1 VEGNAG
7 VGIHDFSPDGD
18 RDESLQ
24 ASRRMNLQVLRAL
37 LRKEYLQIFR
47 DKLML
52 RQLILMPF
60 VQLLL
65 LSSAA
70 TFEVKTAHLYLVDKD
85 HSSASRGLV
94 DHLRASGRFQVV
106 GATPSMDLADKAIL
120 SRDAGVILVVP
131 QGFENDIVRTKNA
144 EVQLIF
150 NAEDGALAGV
160 TNSYAQQIIAAYA
173 RDLGASL
180 RPMVTA
186 SPSIDIRTRG
196 WYNQELDYKDY
207 MIPGILVQLL
217 TLIGTLLT
225 AMNIVRE
232 KELGTLDQ
240 LNVTPIPRS
249 AFIAAKLIPLW
260 TIALVELTIGLLVAR
275 FLFNVPMRGSIAL
288 VFFAASIYL
297 VVALGIGLWV
307 STLVETQ
314 QQAMFVSFFLM
325 LIYLLMSGLFTPVR
339 SMPNWAQW
347 IAEVNPVKHIIEIMR
362 AVLLKGA
369 GITDIVRPLTFLAVA
384 GALVLTLAV
393 RQYAKTS
400 R

>member
-1 VEGNAG
+1 M
-7 VGIHDFSPDGD
+7 I
-18 RDESLQ
+18 R
-24 ASRRMNLQVLRAL
+24 VLKAL

-52 RQLILMPF
+52 RQLIIMPF

-65 LSSAA
+65 LASAA
-70 TFEVKTAHLYLVDKD
+70 TFEVKTAHVYLVDQD
-85 HSSASRGLV
+85 HSDASRGLV
-94 DHLRASGRFQVV
+94 DHLRASGRFSIA
-106 GATPSMDLADKAIL
+106 GASPSRDLADRAIL
-120 SRDAGVILVVP
+120 SRDAGMILIIP
-131 QGFENDIVRTKNA
+131 HGFENDIVRTRTGK
-144 EVQLIF
+144 VQLIF

-173 RDLGASL
+173 RDLGANL
-180 RPMVTA
+180 RPMVATT
-186 SPSIDIRTRG
+186 PSIDIRTRG

-275 FLFNVPMRGSIAL
+275 FLFHVPMRGSITL
-288 VFFAASIYL
+288 LFFAASVYL
-297 VVALGIGLWV
+297 VLALAIGLWI

-314 QQAMFVSFFLM
+314 QQAMFISFFLM

-339 SMPNWAQW
+339 SMPRWAQW
-347 IAEVNPVKHIIEIMR
+347 IAEVNPVKHIIEIAR
-362 AVLLKGA
+362 AVMLKGA
-369 GITDIVRPLTFLAVA
+369 GFADIVRPLTFLTVA
-384 GALVLTLAV
+384 GALVLTMAV

>member
-1 VEGNAG
+1 M
-7 VGIHDFSPDGD
+7 
-18 RDESLQ
+18 R
-24 ASRRMNLQVLRAL
+24 LQVLRAL

-47 DKLML
+47 DKVML
-52 RQLILMPF
+52 RQMIVMPF
-60 VQLLL
+60 IQLLI

-70 TFEVKTAHLYLVDKD
+70 TFEVKTARMYLVDQD
-85 HSSASRGLV
+85 HSTASRGLV
-94 DHLRASGRFQVV
+94 DHLRASGRFAVT
-106 GATPSMDLADKAIL
+106 GASQSMDLANDAIL
-120 SRDAGVILVVP
+120 SRNAGMILNVP
-131 QGFENDIVRTKNA
+131 HDFEKDIVRTRSAK
-144 EVQLIF
+144 VQLIF

-160 TNSYAQQIIAAYA
+160 TNSYAQQIIAEYS
-173 RDLGASL
+173 RTLGATL
-180 RPMVTA
+180 HPMVIE
-186 SPSIDIRTRG
+186 SPSIEIRTRG

-240 LNVTPIPRS
+240 LNVTPISRS

-260 TIALVELTIGLLVAR
+260 TIALVELAIGLVVAR
-275 FLFNVPMRGSIAL
+275 LVFDVPMRGSITL
-288 VFFAASIYL
+288 VFFASSVYL
-297 VVALGIGLWV
+297 VVALGIGLYV
-307 STLVETQ
+307 STTVETQ

-325 LIYLLMSGLFTPVR
+325 LVYLLMSGLFTPVR

-347 IAEVNPVKHIIEIMR
+347 MAEVNPVKHIIDIMR
-362 AVLLKGA
+362 AVMLKGA
-369 GITDIVRPLTFLAVA
+369 NIVDIARPLAILAFSGV
-384 GALVLTLAV
+384 LILTLAV

>member
-1 VEGNAG
+1 MM
-7 VGIHDFSPDGD
+7 
-18 RDESLQ
+18 R
-24 ASRRMNLQVLRAL
+24 VLRAL

-70 TFEVKTAHLYLVDKD
+70 TFEVKTAHVYLVDQD
-85 HSSASRGLV
+85 HSTASRGLV
-94 DHLRASGRFQVV
+94 DHLRASGRFAIV
-106 GATPSMDLADKAIL
+106 GASQSMDLADKSIL

-131 QGFENDIVRTKNA
+131 HGFENDIMTTKA
-144 EVQLIF
+144 GKLQLIF

-160 TNSYAQQIIAAYA
+160 TNSYAQQIIAQYA
-173 RDLGASL
+173 RDLGVSL

-186 SPSIDIRTRG
+186 TPSIDIRTRG

-275 FLFNVPMRGSIAL
+275 FLFHVPIRGSVTL
-288 VFFAASIYL
+288 LFFAASVYL
-297 VVALGIGLWV
+297 IVALSIGLWV

-314 QQAMFVSFFLM
+314 QQAMFISFFLM
-325 LIYLLMSGLFTPVR
+325 LVYLLMSGLFTPVR
-339 SMPNWAQW
+339 SMPTWAQW
-347 IAEVNPVKHIIEIMR
+347 MAEVNPVKHIIEIMR
-362 AVLLKGA
+362 AVMLKGA
-369 GITDIVRPLTFLAVA
+369 GLTDIIRPMTFLSVA
-384 GALVLTLAV
+384 GVLVLTLAV

>member
-1 VEGNAG
+1 
-7 VGIHDFSPDGD
+7 
-18 RDESLQ
+18 
-24 ASRRMNLQVLRAL
+24 MNFRVLKAL

-52 RQLILMPF
+52 RQMLLMPF
-60 VQLLL
+60 VQLLI

-70 TFEVKTAHLYLVDKD
+70 TFEVKTARLYLVDRD
-85 HSSASRGLV
+85 HSAASRGLV
-94 DHLRASGRFQVV
+94 DHLRASGRFAIV
-106 GATPSMDLADKAIL
+106 GASPSMDLADRAIM
-120 SRDAGVILVVP
+120 SRDAGMILGIP
-131 QGFENDIVRTKNA
+131 QGFENDIVRTKA
-144 EVQLIF
+144 ARVQLIF

-160 TNSYAQQIIAAYA
+160 TNSYAQQIIASYA

-180 RPMVTA
+180 RPMVA
-186 SPSIDIRTRG
+186 ESPSIEIRTRG

-275 FLFNVPMRGSIAL
+275 FVFDVPMRGSITL
-288 VFFAASIYL
+288 VFFAASVYL
-297 VVALGIGLWV
+297 VVALAIGLWV

-339 SMPNWAQW
+339 SMPTWAQW

-369 GITDIVRPLTFLAVA
+369 GIVDIVRPLVFLAVA
-384 GALVLTLAV
+384 GTLFLTLAV